1 MKMERYLRSAVMWH
15 IYVAIASI
23 SIGVIFGLLQ
33 VLSRSGIHVISP
45 NLYYQGLTIHGV
57 LNAVVFTT
65 FFIVGFLYV
74 ITETSLKERLNKTL
88 VYLSFFVMLLGTI
101 LSAYTLLTNRAT
113 VLYTFYPP
121 LQAHPLFY
129 IGATLLIVG
138 SWLAILNTVLTFLK
152 WRKNNPGKMTPGPMV
167 AVISIYSV
175 WFLATLGVAIEVL
188 VFLIPW
194 SLGIVKGIN
203 PELARTLFWW
213 FGHPLVYFWLL
224 PAYLSWYY
232 ILPKVIGGKLYSA
245 TAARLVFIMFIVFSV
260 PVGVH
265 HQFSDP
271 GISNV
276 WKGLHAFFTFM
287 VALPS
292 LITAFTIAAS
302 LEYAARQKGGNG
314 LFSWWL
320 KLPWNN
326 YLFAYMVSGMIAFIF
341 GGISGI
347 VNASYNMNQVVH
359 NTSWIPGHFHLTLGS
374 AVFLTFL
381 GLSLYLT
388 NKLTGKR
395 IFSERLGTL
404 SAYLWLIGVL
414 IFSWGMM
421 QLGRVGIPRRTNL
434 GLSPYMGPEEKV
446 FMTIA
451 AIGGILMFIS
461 FVIFLINFLN
471 TVFGKKEKEVEI
483 VEVDYAESYHP
494 ETNLSPIWDNWKVW
508 IGIALLLIILNYSPV
523 FYDVFKFTYFVEGA
537 FSPFNPLPIK

>member
-1 MKMERYLRSAVMWH
+1 MKMEGYLRSAVMWH

-23 SIGVIFGLLQ
+23 TIGVIFGLLQ
-33 VLSRSGIHVISP
+33 VLSRAGIYVISP
-45 NLYYQGLTIHGV
+45 NLYYQGLTMHGV

-88 VYLSFFVMLLGTI
+88 VYLSFFVMLLGAV
-101 LSAYTLLTNRAT
+101 LAAYTLLTNKAT

-138 SWLAILNTVLTFLK
+138 SWIAILNTILTFLR
-152 WRKNNPGKMTPGPMV
+152 WRKNNPGQRTPGPMV

-188 VFLIPW
+188 FFLIPW
-194 SLGIVKGIN
+194 SLGIVKSIN
-203 PELARTLFWW
+203 PQLARTLFWW

-224 PAYLSWYY
+224 PAYLAWYY

-245 TAARLVFIMFIVFSV
+245 TAARLAFIMFIVFSV

-265 HQFSDP
+265 HQYSDP
-271 GISNV
+271 GITNV

-287 VALPS
+287 VAVPS
-292 LITAFTIAAS
+292 LITAFTVAAS
-302 LEYAARQKGGNG
+302 LEYAARQRGGNG
-314 LFSWWL
+314 LFGWWL
-320 KLPWNN
+320 KLPWGN
-326 YLFAYMVSGMIAFIF
+326 YLFAYMISGMIAFIF

-388 NKLTGKR
+388 NKLMGKR

-421 QLGRVGIPRRTNL
+421 QLGRAGIPRRTNL
-434 GLSPYMGPEEKV
+434 GLSPYMEPEEKI
-446 FMTIA
+446 FMIIA

-461 FVIFLINFLN
+461 FVIFLINFLG
-471 TVFGKKEKEVEI
+471 TVFGKKEREVEV
-483 VEVDYAESYHP
+483 VEIDYAESYHP
-494 ETNLSPIWDNWKVW
+494 EANLSPIWDNWKVW
-508 IGIALLLIILNYSPV
+508 IGIAVLLIVINYSPV
-523 FYDVFKFTYFVEGA
+523 FYDVFRATYFVEGA
-537 FSPFNPLPIK
+537 FSPFSPLPIK